1 MHRSHRIIQPTGSDR
16 KRRSNHE
23 GELQVRICHADR
35 KTQRWK
41 IHIDELSDR
50 TENRDHLKQAAD
62 HQKPDPD
69 GVYLAGGTDRFRGH
83 AGNP

>member
-1 MHRSHRIIQPTGSDR
+1 MKENYKSGFSGIYQCG
-16 KRRSNHE
+16 
-23 GELQVRICHADR
+23 
-35 KTQRWK
+35 K
-41 IHIDELSDR
+41 IHIDELSDW

-69 GVYLAGGTDRFRGH
+69 GVYLAGRTDRFCGH